1 MNDIHPKTFVEAML
15 NVCLMRDDAGH
26 ADWYELFRVQG
37 AWIPEII
44 RAKRQRVMP
53 PRLPP

>member
-1 MNDIHPKTFVEAML
+1 MNDIHPKTIVEAML

-37 AWIPEII
+37 A
-44 RAKRQRVMP
+44 
-53 PRLPP
+53 